1 VPEVGPAVMARAV
14 RGDDHAF
21 ATVINHYDHIL
32 RSFACQLVG
41 DNDRMDDVLGEA
53 YVRAYR
59 LLPAYRA
66 ETRPSTWLLRIVY
79 GAGIMALGPDGDAE
93 ADTEV
98 DTEAGGDGDRPP
110 DPPGPPPSS
119 HPPEADRTGQLAL
132 WLDEALAQLPPER
145 RAAVLLVDGV
155 GADAASAADV
165 LGISV
170 DELADWLAGARPDL
184 RAVIAAGGGGRRP

>member
-1 VPEVGPAVMARAV
+1 MARAV

-32 RSFACQLVG
+32 RSFTCQFVG
-41 DNDRMDDVLGEA
+41 DPERMDEVLSEA

-79 GAGIMALGPDGDAE
+79 GAGVKAVGDPENGADG
-93 ADTEV
+93 
-98 DTEAGGDGDRPP
+98 GGDRAGPGSSRDEAVPGVQPPRPGDGHH
-110 DPPGPPPSS
+110 DQ
-119 HPPEADRTGQLAL
+119 TGQLAL
-132 WLDEALAQLPPER
+132 WLDEALAQLPLER

-155 GADAASAADV
+155 GADAGSAAEV
-165 LGISV
+165 LGITV
-170 DELADWLAGARPDL
+170 DELGQWLAGARPDL